1 MTIRVDEYKR
11 WLEQGGARTKNGRNV
26 RVHGIKTIEKN
37 LTALGLPY
45 KDLDEAWADDE
56 FEALDKRLK
65 EVHEDARAGGQDY
78 RILMPDSDKPNHRL
92 QNWRS
97 WLRQYGRFLAGDP
110 APIQDKV
117 EASPD
122 NERKNS
128 MNLILHGPP
137 GTGKTYTTVRKA
149 IELCGESVPEK
160 HAERMKRYHQLT
172 RTGRIEFVTFHQS
185 MSYEDFV
192 EGRQPTTEGD
202 ENNEANSTGF
212 RLETVPGIFRRI
224 ARRAEASRGRH
235 SGSDA
240 ITLGDKQVFKMSLGR
255 ARDEET
261 SFFFDEAIEGGYA
274 LMGGS
279 ENTNWSD
286 EKYASHDKILKGCQE
301 DESITEEVHSGSGE
315 VEHINSFRNRLKV
328 GDILIVSK
336 GNRLFRAI
344 GVVKGEYEYHPHEGY
359 NHRRSVNWI
368 WVDNNGVPASDIYN
382 KNFSQ
387 KTVYKLKKD
396 NINIPALERYM
407 NSGKT
412 DESSEPESF
421 VLIID
426 EINRANI
433 SKVLG
438 ELITLL
444 EPDKRLGQ
452 PNELKVRLPY
462 SGDEFGVPANL
473 HIIGTMNTA
482 DRSIAL
488 LDTALRRRFNFLEMM
503 PDASTLSEV
512 DGIDLSK
519 ILTTMNERIK
529 YLYDREH
536 QIGHAY
542 FIGCSSKADVDD
554 VMRHKIIPLLS
565 EYFFED
571 WAKVAAVL
579 GDLKSGDGEIRGG
592 FLNRS
597 VLAVPPGLEEE
608 ETATR
613 FDWQVRSEDEDDGFD
628 YKKLLGT

>member
-11 WLEQGGARTKNGRNV
+11 WLEQGGVQKDGQNTRAGA
-26 RVHGIKTIEKN
+26 IKKIEEK
-37 LTALGLPY
+37 LSALGLPY
-45 KDLDEAWADDE
+45 QDLDEAWAVDK
-56 FEALDKRLK
+56 FEALNKCLK
-65 EVHEDARAGGQDY
+65 EVHEDYRAGGQEY
-78 RILMPDSDKPNHRL
+78 RILMPASIKPDNRL
-92 QNWRS
+92 RNWRS
-97 WLRQYGRFLAGDP
+97 WLKKYGRFLAGDP
-110 APIQDKV
+110 RSTQNTV
-117 EASPD
+117 EASSD

-128 MNLILHGPP
+128 MNLILYGPP
-137 GTGKTYTTVRKA
+137 GTGKTYTTAAKA
-149 IELCGESVPEK
+149 IELCGKPVPEDRV
-160 HAERMKRYHQLT
+160 ELMKVYHQLT
-172 RTGRIEFVTFHQS
+172 GTERIEFVTFHQS

-202 ENNEANSTGF
+202 ENDEANSTGF

-224 ARRAEASRGRH
+224 ARRAEASRGCH

-240 ITLGDKQVFKMSLGR
+240 ITLDDKRVFKMSLGR
-255 ARDEET
+255 AYVEEE
-261 SFFFDEAIEGGYA
+261 SFLFDEGIEGGYA

-279 ENTNWSD
+279 ENTDWSD
-286 EKYASHDKILKGCQE
+286 EKYSSFDEILRGCQE
-301 DESITEEVHSGSGE
+301 DKSITEEVHSSSGE

-336 GNRLFRAI
+336 GNKFFRAI
-344 GVVKGEYEYHPHEGY
+344 GVVKGAYEYHPHPKRY
-359 NHRRSVNWI
+359 NHRRSVDWI
-368 WVDNNGVPASDIYN
+368 WVDNNGVQASDIIY

-387 KTVYKLKKD
+387 KTVYKLGKS
-396 NINIPALERYM
+396 ILNIPALERYM
-407 NSGKT
+407 NSGNT

-452 PNELKVRLPY
+452 SNELRVRLPY
-462 SGDEFGVPANL
+462 SGDDFGVPANL

-482 DRSIAL
+482 DRSIAP
-488 LDTALRRRFNFLEMM
+488 LDTALRRRFAFLEMM
-503 PDASTLSEV
+503 PDASILGEV

-542 FIGCSSKADVDD
+542 FIDCASKADVDD
-554 VMRHKIIPLLS
+554 VMRYKVIPLLS

-579 GDLKSGDGEIRGG
+579 GDLESGEGEILGG

-597 VLAVPPGLEEE
+597 VLVAPPGLEEE

-613 FDWQVRSEDEDDGFD
+613 FNWQVRTEAEGFD
-628 YKKLLGT
+628 YKKLLDA

>member
-110 APIQDKV
+110 APTQDTV
-117 EASPD
+117 DASPD
-122 NERKNS
+122 NERKS
-128 MNLILHGPP
+128 PMNLILHGPP
-137 GTGKTYTTVRKA
+137 GTGKTYTTAEKA
-149 IELCGESVPEK
+149 IELCGEPAPEDR
-160 HAERMKRYHQLT
+160 AEMMKVYHQLT

-202 ENNEANSTGF
+202 ENDEANSTGF

-224 ARRAEASRGRH
+224 ARRAEASRRH
-235 SGSDA
+235 HSDNDT

-255 ARDEET
+255 ANVEEE
-261 SFFFDEAIEGGYA
+261 SYLFDEAIEGGYA

-279 ENTNWSD
+279 ENTDWSNKKYSSFD
-286 EKYASHDKILKGCQE
+286 EILRGCQE
-301 DESITEEVHSGSGE
+301 DKSITEEDDGRSGE
-315 VEHINSFRNRLKV
+315 VKHINSFRNRMKV

-336 GNRLFRAI
+336 GNKFFRAI
-344 GVVKGEYEYHPHEGY
+344 GIVKGEYEYHPHPEGF
-359 NHRRSVNWI
+359 NHRRSVDWI
-368 WVDNNGVPASDIYN
+368 WVDNNGVPASDIIDR
-382 KNFSQ
+382 KFIRS
-387 KTVYKLKKD
+387 TVYKLKK
-396 NINIPALERYM
+396 NSLNVPALERYM
-407 NSGKT
+407 NSGNT

-462 SGDEFGVPANL
+462 SEDYFGVPANL

-488 LDTALRRRFNFLEMM
+488 LDTALRRRFDFREMM
-503 PDASTLSEV
+503 PDASTLNAV

-542 FIGCSSKADVDD
+542 FTDCSSKADIDD
-554 VMRHKIIPLLS
+554 VMRHKVIPLLS

-597 VLAVPPGLEEE
+597 VLVAPPGLEGE

-613 FDWQVRSEDEDDGFD
+613 FDWQVRTEDEGFD
-628 YKKLLGT
+628 YKKLLGA

>member
-1 MTIRVDEYKR
+1 MTIRVDEYKG
-11 WLEQGGARTKNGRNV
+11 WLEQGGVQKKGQNTRA
-26 RVHGIKTIEKN
+26 HAIKTIEKN

-45 KDLDEAWADDE
+45 QDLDEAWAVDK
-56 FEALDKRLK
+56 FEALRNRLK
-65 EVHEDARAGGQDY
+65 EIREDARVGGQGY
-78 RILMPDSDKPNHRL
+78 RILMPDSDKPDNRL
-92 QNWRS
+92 RSWRS
-97 WLRQYGRFLAGDP
+97 WLPQYGHFLEGDP
-110 APIQDKV
+110 APTQDTA
-117 EASPD
+117 EASSD

-128 MNLILHGPP
+128 MNLILYGPP
-137 GTGKTYTTVRKA
+137 GTGKTYTTAEMA
-149 IELCGESVPEK
+149 IELCGESVPEDR
-160 HAERMKRYHQLT
+160 AELMKVYHQLM
-172 RTGRIEFVTFHQS
+172 RAGRIEFVTFHQS

-192 EGRQPTTEGD
+192 EGRQPTTKGD

-224 ARRAEASRGRH
+224 ARRAEASRGRS
-235 SGSDA
+235 SGGNA
-240 ITLGDKQVFKMSLGR
+240 MTLDDKQVFKMSLGR
-255 ARDEET
+255 TYVEEE
-261 SFFFDEAIEGGYA
+261 SSLFHESIKSGYA

-279 ENTNWSD
+279 ENTDWSD
-286 EKYASHDKILKGCQE
+286 EKYSSRPEILRGCQE
-301 DESITEEVHSGSGE
+301 DKSIAGEAHNGSGE
-315 VEHINSFRNRLKV
+315 VIHIDSFRNRLKV

-336 GNRLFRAI
+336 GNKFFRAI
-344 GVVKGEYEYHPHEGY
+344 GIVKGEYEYHPHPKRY
-359 NHRRSVNWI
+359 NHRRSVDWI
-368 WVDNNGVPASDIYN
+368 WVDNSGVPAGNIYD
-382 KNFSQ
+382 KKITWS
-387 KTVYKLKKD
+387 TIYKLKKKI
-396 NINIPALERYM
+396 INIPALERYM

-444 EPDKRLGQ
+444 EPDKRLGR

-488 LDTALRRRFNFLEMM
+488 LDTALRRRFTFLEMM
-503 PDASTLSEV
+503 PDASILSEV
-512 DGIDLSK
+512 GGIDLSK
-519 ILTTMNERIK
+519 ILTTMNKRIK

-542 FIGCSSKADVDD
+542 FIHCSSKADIDD
-554 VMRHKIIPLLS
+554 VMRHKVIPLLS

-579 GDLKSGDGEIRGG
+579 GDLELGDGEIRGG

-597 VLAVPPGLEEE
+597 VLVAPPGLEGE

-613 FDWQVRSEDEDDGFD
+613 FDWQVRSEDEGFD
-628 YKKLLGT
+628 YEKLLDA

>member
-11 WLEQGGARTKNGRNV
+11 WLEHDQDRVRTKDEKDKRT
-26 RVHGIKTIEKN
+26 HGIKTIEKN

-45 KDLDEAWADDE
+45 HDLDKAWATDK
-56 FEALDKRLK
+56 FKALDKRLQ
-65 EVHEDARAGGQDY
+65 EVQFDARDGGEDY
-78 RILMPDSDKPNHRL
+78 RILMPNYHNPYKYLSI
-92 QNWRS
+92 WRS
-97 WLRQYGRFLAGDP
+97 WLQQYGRFLAANP
-110 APIQDKV
+110 APTQDAV
-117 EASPD
+117 
-122 NERKNS
+122 
-128 MNLILHGPP
+128 NLILHGPP

-224 ARRAEASRGRH
+224 ARRAEASRGRS
-235 SGSDA
+235 SGGNA
-240 ITLGDKQVFKMSLGR
+240 ITLGDKRVFKMSLGR
-255 ARDEET
+255 ADAEEE
-261 SFFFDEAIEGGYA
+261 SFLFDEGIEGGYA

-279 ENTNWSD
+279 ANTDWSD
-286 EKYASHDKILKGCQE
+286 EKYASHDEILRGCQE

-336 GNRLFRAI
+336 GNKFFRAI

-368 WVDNNGVPASDIYN
+368 WVDNNGVPASDIYD

-387 KTVYKLKKD
+387 KTVYKLAKG
-396 NINIPALERYM
+396 ILNIPALERYM

-488 LDTALRRRFNFLEMM
+488 LDTALRRRFDFREMM
-503 PDASTLSEV
+503 PDASTLNAV
-512 DGIDLSK
+512 DGIDLPK

-542 FIGCSSKADVDD
+542 FIGCSSKADIDD

-579 GDLKSGDGEIRGG
+579 GDLESGEGEIRGG

-597 VLAVPPGLEEE
+597 VLVAPPGLEEE
-608 ETATR
+608 EAATR

>member
-1 MTIRVDEYKR
+1 MTIRVDEYKG
-11 WLEQGGARTKNGRNV
+11 WLEQGGVQKKGQNTRA
-26 RVHGIKTIEKN
+26 HAIKKIEEN

-45 KDLDEAWADDE
+45 QDLDEAWAVDK
-56 FEALDKRLK
+56 FEALRKRLK
-65 EVHEDARAGGQDY
+65 EVQEDFRAGGQDY
-78 RILMPDSDKPNHRL
+78 RILMPDSVKPDNRL
-92 QNWRS
+92 RSWRS
-97 WLRQYGRFLAGDP
+97 WLPQYGCFLAGDP
-110 APIQDKV
+110 APTQDEV
-117 EASPD
+117 EASSD

-128 MNLILHGPP
+128 MNLILYGPP
-137 GTGKTYTTVRKA
+137 GTGKTYTTAAKA
-149 IELCGESVPEK
+149 IELCGESVPENRV
-160 HAERMKRYHQLT
+160 EMMKVYHQLT
-172 RTGRIEFVTFHQS
+172 EARRIEFVTFHQS

-202 ENNEANSTGF
+202 ENDEANSTGF

-224 ARRAEASRGRH
+224 ARRAEASRGRY
-235 SGSDA
+235 SGGDA
-240 ITLGDKQVFKMSLGR
+240 IALGDNQVFKMSLGR
-255 ARDEET
+255 TYVEEE
-261 SFFFDEAIEGGYA
+261 SSIFHEAIEGGYA

-279 ENTNWSD
+279 ENTDWSD
-286 EKYASHDKILKGCQE
+286 EKYASRDEILKGCQE
-301 DESITEEVHSGSGE
+301 DKSIIEEVHGGSGE
-315 VEHINSFRNRLKV
+315 VKHINSFRNRLKV
-328 GDILIVSK
+328 GDILIATK
-336 GNRLFRAI
+336 GNMVFRAI
-344 GVVKGEYEYHPHEGY
+344 GVVKGEYEYHPHPEGF
-359 NHRRSVNWI
+359 NHRRSVDWI
-368 WVDNNGVPASDIYN
+368 WVDNNGVPASDIID

-387 KTVYKLKKD
+387 VTIYELGE
-396 NINIPALERYM
+396 NIINIPALERYM

-488 LDTALRRRFNFLEMM
+488 LDTALRRRFTFLEMM
-503 PDASTLSEV
+503 PDASILSV
-512 DGIDLSK
+512 VGGIDLSK

-542 FIGCSSKADVDD
+542 FIDCSSKADIDD
-554 VMRHKIIPLLS
+554 VMRHKVIPLLS

-597 VLAVPPGLEEE
+597 VLFAPPGLEGE
-608 ETATR
+608 ETAIR
-613 FDWQVRSEDEDDGFD
+613 FDWQVRSETEGFD
-628 YKKLLGT
+628 YEKLLGA

>member
-11 WLEQGGARTKNGRNV
+11 WLELGGVQKDERDTRT
-26 RVHGIKTIEKN
+26 HAIKKIEEN
-37 LTALGLPY
+37 LTDLGLPY
-45 KDLDEAWADDE
+45 QDLDAAWAVDK
-56 FEALDKRLK
+56 FEALGKRLK
-65 EVHEDARAGGQDY
+65 EIYEDARVGGQDY
-78 RILMPDSDKPNHRL
+78 RILMPNYLKSNDHFKPYDYIAKRIRWL
-92 QNWRS
+92 Q
-97 WLRQYGRFLAGDP
+97 QYGRFLGANP
-110 APIQDKV
+110 APTQDAV
-117 EASPD
+117 
-122 NERKNS
+122 
-128 MNLILHGPP
+128 NLIFYGPP
-137 GTGKTYTTVRKA
+137 GTGKTYTTAEKA
-149 IELCGESVPEK
+149 VELCGRSVLEYDR
-160 HAERMKRYHQLT
+160 AEMMKEYNKLKRA
-172 RTGRIEFVTFHQS
+172 GRIEFVTFHQS

-202 ENNEANSTGF
+202 ENDEANSTGF

-224 ARRAEASRGRH
+224 ARRAEASRGRS
-235 SGSDA
+235 SGGDA
-240 ITLGDKQVFKMSLGR
+240 ITLGDKRVFKMSLGR
-255 ARDEET
+255 TYVDEE
-261 SFFFDEAIEGGYA
+261 SFLFDEAIKGGYA

-279 ENTNWSD
+279 ENTDWSD
-286 EKYASHDKILKGCQE
+286 EKYASHDEILRGCQE

-315 VEHINSFRNRLKV
+315 VKHINSFRNRLKV

-336 GNRLFRAI
+336 GNKFFRAI
-344 GVVKGEYEYHPHEGY
+344 GVVKGEYEYHPHPERY

-368 WVDNNGVPASDIYN
+368 WVDNNGVPASDIID

-387 KTVYKLKKD
+387 KTVYKLAKG
-396 NINIPALERYM
+396 ILNIPALERYM

-488 LDTALRRRFNFLEMM
+488 LDTALRRRFTFLEMM

-542 FIGCSSKADVDD
+542 FIGCSSKADIDD

-579 GDLKSGDGEIRGG
+579 GDLESGDGKISGG

-597 VLAVPPGLEEE
+597 VLVAPPGLEEE
-608 ETATR
+608 EAATR
-613 FDWQVRSEDEDDGFD
+613 FDWQVRTEDEDDGFD
-628 YKKLLGT
+628 YKKLLGA

>member
-1 MTIRVDEYKR
+1 MKIRVDKYKR
-11 WLEQGGARTKNGRNV
+11 WLDLGGVQKEAQNTRT
-26 RVHGIKTIEKN
+26 HAIKTIEKN
-37 LTALGLPY
+37 LATLGLPY
-45 KDLDEAWADDE
+45 KDLDEAWAVDE
-56 FEALDKRLK
+56 FEALSKRLK
-65 EVHEDARAGGQDY
+65 EVREDARAGGQDY
-78 RILMPDSDKPNHRL
+78 RILMPDSVKPNKRL
-92 QNWRS
+92 LNGER

-110 APIQDKV
+110 ATTQDTV

-122 NERKNS
+122 NERKS
-128 MNLILHGPP
+128 PMNLILYGPP
-137 GTGKTYTTVRKA
+137 GTGKTYTTAEKA
-149 IELCGESVPEK
+149 IELCGEPVPED
-160 HAERMKRYHQLT
+160 RVDLMKVYRQLT
-172 RTGRIEFVTFHQS
+172 EARRIEFVTFHQS

-192 EGRQPTTEGD
+192 EGRQPTTKGD

-224 ARRAEASRGRH
+224 ARRAEASRGRY
-235 SGSDA
+235 SDSDP
-240 ITLGDKQVFKMSLGR
+240 ITLGNKQVFKMSLGKTYLME
-255 ARDEET
+255 D
-261 SFFFDEAIEGGYA
+261 SFFFGEAIEGGYA

-279 ENTNWSD
+279 ENINWSD
-286 EKYASHDKILKGCQE
+286 EKYSSHEEILRGCQE
-301 DESITEEVHSGSGE
+301 DKSITEEVDGYSGE
-315 VEHINSFRNRLKV
+315 FQHIHSFRNRLKV
-328 GDILIVSK
+328 GDIIIATK
-336 GNRLFRAI
+336 GNKLFRAI
-344 GVVKGEYEYHPHEGY
+344 GVVKGEYEYHPHPKRY
-359 NHRRSVNWI
+359 NHRRSVDWI
-368 WVDNNGVPASDIYN
+368 WVDNNGEPASNIYN
-382 KNFSQ
+382 KNFIL
-387 KTVYKLKKD
+387 KTIYKLKK
-396 NINIPALERYM
+396 NSLNIPALERYM

-462 SGDEFGVPANL
+462 SGDDFGVPANL

-488 LDTALRRRFNFLEMM
+488 LDTALRRRFTFLEMM
-503 PDASTLSEV
+503 PKASTLNAV
-512 DGIDLSK
+512 DGINLPK

-542 FIGCSSKADVDD
+542 FIHCSSKADIDD
-554 VMRHKIIPLLS
+554 VMRHKVIPLLS

-579 GDLKSGDGEIRGG
+579 GDLEPGEDEIRGG

-597 VLAVPPGLEEE
+597 VLVAPPGLEEE
-608 ETATR
+608 EAATR
-613 FDWQVRSEDEDDGFD
+613 FDWQVRPEADGFD
-628 YKKLLGT
+628 YKKLLDA